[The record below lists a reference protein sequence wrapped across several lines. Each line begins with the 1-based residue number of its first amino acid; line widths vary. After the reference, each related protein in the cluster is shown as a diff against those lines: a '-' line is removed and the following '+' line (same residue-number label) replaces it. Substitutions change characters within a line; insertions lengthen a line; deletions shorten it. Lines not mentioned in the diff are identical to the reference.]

1 MALAW
6 CISST
11 SNETVESTKHT
22 PMHRPTP
29 PRLFCLPTDVLRVV
43 ALPTRTKFNKT
54 AYVSSMRRVMVCV
67 SSEQLCRAGRV
78 EGAAGVRGQ

>member
-6 CISST
+6 CISNT
-11 SNETVESTKHT
+11 SNQTVESTKHA

-29 PRLFCLPTDVLRVV
+29 PSLRCLPTGALRVM

-54 AYVSSMRRVMVCV
+54 PYVPSTCCVMKCV

-78 EGAAGVRGQ
+78 EGAAGLRDR